1 MTDMNSKQGFII
13 KNTLGIHIAPKKIL
27 ITDKQLGLLL
37 WKAILHAN

>member
-1 MTDMNSKQGFII
+1 MNCDKSLCFV
-13 KNTLGIHIAPKKIL
+13 KKIL